1 MPAWPRS
8 SLEIV
13 RRLEKSS
20 TIVMVTRGR
29 FEVVTDEV
37 ARVSCK
43 GLPFFSQLK
52 LTGVSPRTSPQS
64 TRVRV
69 PAGSTVEDR
78 EEEIVPKLKGAN
90 TGGTER

>member
-1 MPAWPRS
+1 M
-8 SLEIV
+8 V

-20 TIVMVTRGR
+20 TIVMVTNGW
-29 FEVVTDEV
+29 VTDEV
-37 ARVSCK
+37 K
-43 GLPFFSQLK
+43 GVPFFSQLK

-69 PAGSTVEDR
+69 STVNTEDR

-90 TGGTER
+90 DNNSEGEQ

>member
-1 MPAWPRS
+1 M
-8 SLEIV
+8 V

-20 TIVMVTRGR
+20 TIVMVTNGW
-29 FEVVTDEV
+29 VTDEV
-37 ARVSCK
+37 K
-43 GLPFFSQLK
+43 GMPFFSQLK

-69 PAGSTVEDR
+69 STVNTEDR

-90 TGGTER
+90 TGGTEGKEKEAN